1 MPNVESFQLPE
12 EYLIVGAAVKAGIFE
27 ALKNK
32 TLTQQELAAAT
43 GSDQRALWIVTEALV
58 SLGYIEHKAGKLK
71 LTKACNSIL
80 YDKTSPDY
88 QGFSFM
94 HSYYL
99 FSKWLELPGFGLKP
113 AIRKIYSMH
122 STSL

>member
-12 EYLIVGAAVKAGIFE
+12 EFLIAGAAVKAGIFE

-58 SLGYIEHKAGKLK
+58 SLRYIEYEAGKLK
-71 LTKACNSIL
+71 LTGACFSIL
-80 YDKTSPDY
+80 YDKTSPYY